1 VAAAIAL
8 GVWLWRNPPR
18 YEAPDRESVATPS
31 LAPPS
36 TPRPPSRISVEK
48 PPLVLRLPEREP
60 SPPPV
65 AVPAAGVDAPDA
77 ATANALA
84 DRLEAKQT
92 LTAGDIATAEELLSR
107 YPKERPVRNLLTE
120 VLLAVAL
127 QEQKERRFGQAA
139 IHARRAAALSPDSPR
154 PRLALMDV
162 MLEASDWPAAEAAA
176 REALVADP
184 RSPEAWRGLG
194 YALLR
199 QDRNREAEEALRAAL
214 ELREDSWARNLLDR
228 LQKQAVDERGMTE
241 QKLSRFN
248 VRYDGDAH
256 EDVGREILR
265 VLERHYATLVRV
277 LDHEVKTP
285 IPVVLFTQQ
294 SYYDAT
300 GAPAWSGGQYN
311 HFDGRI
317 RVPIGGL
324 TPSLTSDIDNVLVHE
339 LTHAFVADL
348 SGGKAPRDVQEGF
361 AQYMEGKRI
370 GSLLTDEQAAALAS
384 GRAQGVGGFYLSA
397 LAFAEYLV
405 AQRGQGG
412 VNDLL
417 KAMAETGNVDE
428 AFRRVYG
435 RDHAGTREAW
445 QQRFRQQHGS

>member
-1 VAAAIAL
+1 VAAAAG
-8 GVWLWRNPPR
+8 GVEP
-18 YEAPDRESVATPS
+18 AD
-31 LAPPS
+31 LAS
-36 TPRPPSRISVEK
+36 
-48 PPLVLRLPEREP
+48 
-60 SPPPV
+60 
-65 AVPAAGVDAPDA
+65 
-77 ATANALA
+77 ANALA
-84 DRLEAKQT
+84 DRLQAKQP
-92 LTAGDIATAEELLSR
+92 LTAADVDMAEQLFAR
-107 YPKERPVRNLLTE
+107 YPGERPLRNLLAE
-120 VLLAVAL
+120 LLLAVAL
-127 QEQKERRFGQAA
+127 QEQTQRHLTQAA
-139 IHARRAAALSPDSPR
+139 VHLRRAAAVWPDNVR

-162 MLEASDWPAAEAAA
+162 MLEANDWPAAEAAA
-176 REALVADP
+176 REALIAAP
-184 RSPEAWRGLG
+184 RAPEAWRGLG

-214 ELREDSWARNLLDR
+214 ELREDPWARNLLER
-228 LQKQAVDERGMTE
+228 LEKQAVDERGMTE
-241 QKLSRFN
+241 RKLARFN

-265 VLERHYATLVRV
+265 VLERHYVTLVRAM
-277 LDHEVKTP
+277 DHEVNAP

-317 RVPIGGL
+317 RLPIGGL
-324 TPSLTSDIDNVLVHE
+324 TPSLTSDIESVLIHE

-348 SGGKAPRDVQEGF
+348 SGGRAPRDVQEGL

-370 GSLLTDEQAAALAS
+370 ASLLSDEQAAALAS
-384 GRAQGVGGFYLSA
+384 GRAGGVGGFYLSA
-397 LAFAEYLV
+397 LAFAEYLM

-417 KAMAETGNVDE
+417 RAMAETGSVDE

-435 RDHAGTREAW
+435 RDHSATRDACRRRF
-445 QQRFRQQHGS
+445 QQQY